1 MEPFIR
7 TDQFQFIK
15 SQTQILIK
23 GHASVNDKN
32 VLSAL
37 KTLAVDKIINLFA
50 EALNEE
56 QKQLVEAII
65 EVEDGVTAERFL
77 GEIKTYVIPFKRV
90 SEQTVKKLFPKA
102 KKLKLPSLEDVDFKG
117 ITYLGWEDKGTNKK
131 YLIALYQN
139 EFIGLHGS
147 FTPASKKGIC
157 SICNC
162 HSDVGLFMSE
172 TKGAAQGTFI
182 KRGNYICRDSQI
194 CNENLIS
201 LEKLLEFI
209 VLLKGLKQSD

>member
-23 GHASVNDKN
+23 GYASVNDKN

-50 EALNEE
+50 DGLNEE

-65 EVEDGVTAERFL
+65 EVEDGVKAERFL

-90 SEQTVKKLFPKA
+90 SEEYGKEVISQGKEVEAAFPGRRR
-102 KKLKLPSLEDVDFKG
+102 F
-117 ITYLGWEDKGTNKK
+117 
-131 YLIALYQN
+131 
-139 EFIGLHGS
+139 
-147 FTPASKKGIC
+147 
-157 SICNC
+157 
-162 HSDVGLFMSE
+162 
-172 TKGAAQGTFI
+172 
-182 KRGNYICRDSQI
+182 
-194 CNENLIS
+194 
-201 LEKLLEFI
+201 
-209 VLLKGLKQSD
+209 